1 MIRVANGRV
10 QCYRTR
16 FAVKFK
22 NVPPLVTNIQL
33 DDDLSEV

>member
-10 QCYRTR
+10 QYYRTR

-22 NVPPLVTNIQL
+22 NVPKLVMNTQL
-33 DDDLSEV
+33 SDELSEV